1 MLDRWHLIALT
12 AMAMHLLSSSSA
24 QAAGTAAPVG
34 PAEDGDGVSW
44 SVAIGAGIAAA
55 PDYEGSD
62 DYIPEPL
69 LFARVQKDAR
79 YLSLEGTT
87 LRANLAP
94 GSRIEAGPLVR
105 YRFSR
110 GGVRNNRVDAFE
122 HVDAA
127 LEAGGFVTLKLDPLS
142 VGLEAS
148 QDVAGAHGG
157 FQVLGKANY
166 AADLT
171 SELSTRAGVFTTY
184 ASHDYMDTYFG
195 VSGADARRSGLDRYD
210 AGAGF
215 KDVGLELGLTYA
227 ITEQWSM
234 SAIGRYARLLG
245 DAADSPIVDDEGSA
259 NQLFGGLSIGYR
271 FALGG

>member
-1 MLDRWHLIALT
+1 MNDRWSVIIVAVAAMTLHT
-12 AMAMHLLSSSSA
+12 AIA

-34 PAEDGDGVSW
+34 PSEDGDDGGWRTAV
-44 SVAIGAGIAAA
+44 GAGIAAA

-69 LFARVQKDAR
+69 LFARVQKGAR

-94 GSRIEAGPLVR
+94 GSRLETGPLVR

-127 LEAGGFVTLKLDPLS
+127 LEVGGFVTLKLDPLS

-148 QDVAGAHGG
+148 QDIAGAHSG
-157 FQVLGKANY
+157 FQVLGKADY

-171 SELSTRAGVFTTY
+171 SVLSTRAGVFTTY

-195 VSGADARRSGLDRYD
+195 VSGADARRSGLDRYE

-215 KDVGLELGLTYA
+215 KDVGLELGLTYT
-227 ITEQWSM
+227 ITEQWSL

-271 FALGG
+271 FTIGG

>member
-1 MLDRWHLIALT
+1 MSDRWPVIIVAVA
-12 AMAMHLLSSSSA
+12 AMTLHAASE
-24 QAAGTAAPVG
+24 QTAGTAAPVG
-34 PAEDGDGVSW
+34 ASESSDGESW
-44 SVAIGAGIAAA
+44 RIAVGAGIAAA

-62 DYIPEPL
+62 DYAPEPL
-69 LFARVQKDAR
+69 LFARVQKGAR

-94 GSRIEAGPLVR
+94 ASRIEAGPLVR

-110 GGVRNNRVDAFE
+110 GGVRNNRVDDFE

-127 LEAGGFVTLKLDPLS
+127 LEVGGFVTLKLDPLS

-157 FQVLGKANY
+157 FQVLGEADY

-171 SELSTRAGVFTTY
+171 SDVTARAGVFTTY

-215 KDVGLELGLTYA
+215 KDVGVELGLTYA
-227 ITEQWSM
+227 VTEQWSL

-271 FALGG
+271 FTLGG